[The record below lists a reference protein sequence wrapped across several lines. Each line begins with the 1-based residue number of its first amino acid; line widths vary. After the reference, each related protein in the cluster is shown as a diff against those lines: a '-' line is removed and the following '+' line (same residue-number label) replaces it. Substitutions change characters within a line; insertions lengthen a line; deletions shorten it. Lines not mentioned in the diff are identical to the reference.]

1 MIAERGGLLEE
12 YLFSVLSLF
21 GPASFRLLPHSAPVR
36 CLVFRHCSFGCLFGV
51 ELRILALLGTRDARG
66 YGIGQHTTTGDNMS
80 TTQKERYEVLQR
92 LDRLGIAYDDAC
104 ALRRIALTLRRWF
117 ELECGDG
124 NNYTSWAIERDEF
137 TDIPYMVRHH
147 YRHGMGK
154 DSVSKRRI
162 PDKET
167 GARKRLAALLA
178 KYPALHA
185 YIQTDPRGASLYIL
199 TAEQLAY
206 YNKPINSI
214 YNNGI
219 AVY

>member
-1 MIAERGGLLEE
+1 
-12 YLFSVLSLF
+12 
-21 GPASFRLLPHSAPVR
+21 
-36 CLVFRHCSFGCLFGV
+36 
-51 ELRILALLGTRDARG
+51 
-66 YGIGQHTTTGDNMS
+66 MS

-92 LDRLGIAYDDAC
+92 LDKVGISYDDAC

-124 NNYTSWAIERDEF
+124 NSYGSWAIERDEA
-137 TDIPYMVRHH
+137 TDKPYMVHHH
-147 YRHGMGK
+147 YLHGKGK
-154 DSVSKRRI
+154 DSVSRRLI

-167 GARKRLAALLA
+167 GARTRLAAILT

-199 TAEQLAY
+199 TDAQIAY
-206 YNKPINSI
+206 YNRPIDSM